1 MAYRD
6 PDDDIQII
14 VPPQG
19 QSNFHRIQYHHDH
32 DDDDIIVIP
41 TASPRSVTIEHHSD
55 TEDLG
60 FYESYDISTWDQYE
74 EDESRLRVR
83 RSRSLGRP
91 RSGYIRSDSWN
102 DQYGGK
108 RLTSQKQF
116 HKQSNF
122 VRARYP
128 SNMVKT
134 DRRRPTTAHDT
145 QKRYKV
151 PSSFRPTTRYSREP
165 RIMDGRWKEPKI
177 KPWPKPPKYDPRPRK
192 KNVSTECEILRMV
205 ETLDIGTQNVPI
217 QKTTPSQATAWM
229 TNSSTQYPRIRQR
242 DKGIQAP
249 GVKTKDTAVQSVPIM
264 KNKFVETPLN
274 ALYYPHLMVTE
285 NVGVQCSGSYKNDDE
300 KDAPILH
307 VHPDGSTP
315 DSAGYEDDF
324 DSSSS
329 SQSSD
334 DEENISESPKTP
346 TISYPTVSFSN
357 TVHTKETPTI
367 SYRSAKQTNASG
379 GVAFLSIPDEYNGND
394 NFQVTP
400 NYIAT
405 ADASSDMPTLNYVP
419 VRKSFRDTNISQS
432 GASVPIRADAH

>member
-19 QSNFHRIQYHHDH
+19 QSHFHRIQYHHDH

-83 RSRSLGRP
+83 RSRSLSRP
-91 RSGYIRSDSWN
+91 RSGFVRSDSWN

-128 SNMVKT
+128 SNMVKS
-134 DRRRPTTAHDT
+134 DRRRPTTANDT
-145 QKRYKV
+145 QKKYKV

-229 TNSSTQYPRIRQR
+229 TNSSTQYPRIRQKE
-242 DKGIQAP
+242 KGIQAP
-249 GVKTKDTAVQSVPIM
+249 GVKTKETAVQSAPIM

-285 NVGVQCSGSYKNDDE
+285 TVGTQCSGSYKDHE
-300 KDAPILH
+300 TDAPILH
-307 VHPDGSTP
+307 VGQRSTP
-315 DSAGYEDDF
+315 DPGEYEDNF

-329 SQSSD
+329 SESSE
-334 DEENISESPKTP
+334 DEENTVESPKTP
-346 TISYPTVSFSN
+346 TISYPTVSFSD
-357 TVHTKETPTI
+357 TVHTQETPTI
-367 SYRSAKQTNASG
+367 SYRPGKRTDTNM
-379 GVAFLSIPDEYNGND
+379 GVAFLSVPDEYNGND
-394 NFQVTP
+394 FPAVQR
-400 NYIAT
+400 YIAT
-405 ADASSDMPTLNYVP
+405 ADASSDTPTLNYVP
-419 VRKSFRDTNISQS
+419 VSKSFRDTNIAQTE
-432 GASVPIRADAH
+432 ASIPIRADAH